1 MNQPPRSV
9 RSDAPLLEMQSISKH
24 FGGVMAV
31 AGVSLHLEAGEALA
45 IVGDNGAGKS
55 TLIKVLTGV
64 HVLDEGDIRMEGRP
78 VSITNKRQSRQLGIE
93 AVYQDLGLVDSL
105 DAAGNVFL
113 GHELKRRVLGLN
125 FLDNDRMARE
135 AARVLKEEVGIELED
150 IHVATH
156 HLSGGERQAVAI
168 ARAIY
173 ATDLKILVM
182 DEPTAA
188 LGPEETRNTLML
200 MQNLKTTGNRA
211 HRHQPQPRSC
221 LPGRRPGHGDA
232 LRSRGR
238 DPGPP
243 DRDQAGRP
251 CPHRRC
257 SGHGGGLTGVPP
269 HAGTRSHVR
278 LRPAWRPSSP
288 RPHARPDQGVMG
300 PAQRLSPTS
309 RAAAR
314 RYISR

>member
-1 MNQPPRSV
+1 M
-9 RSDAPLLEMQSISKH
+9 LEMQSISKH

-31 AGVSLHLEAGEALA
+31 AGVGMHLDAGEALA

-64 HVLDEGDIRMEGRP
+64 HVLDDGEIRMEGRP

-113 GHELKRRVLGLN
+113 GHELKRKVLGLN

-188 LGPEETRNTLML
+188 LGPEETRNTLAL
-200 MQNLKTTGNRA
+200 MQNLKQPGNRA
-211 HRHQPQPRSC
+211 HRHQPQPRPR
-221 LPGRRPGHGDA
+221 LPGRRPGDGDA
-232 LRSRGR
+232 LRPLGR

-243 DRDQAGRP
+243 KRDQAGRP
-251 CPHRRC
+251 RLHRRC
-257 SGHGGGLTGVPP
+257 RGHGGRLTE
-269 HAGTRSHVR
+269 
-278 LRPAWRPSSP
+278 PAVALLER
-288 RPHARPDQGVMG
+288 
-300 PAQRLSPTS
+300 
-309 RAAAR
+309 
-314 RYISR
+314 

>member
-9 RSDAPLLEMQSISKH
+9 RSDTPLLEMRSIAKH

-31 AGVSLHLEAGEALA
+31 AGVSLHLDAGEALA

-64 HVLDEGDIRMEGRP
+64 HVLDEGDIRMEGRL
-78 VSITNKRQSRQLGIE
+78 VSITNKRQSRRLGIE

-113 GHELKRRVLGLN
+113 GHELKRRILGLD
-125 FLDNDRMARE
+125 FLDNDRMAVE
-135 AARVLKEEVGIELED
+135 AARVLKEKVGIELED
-150 IHVATH
+150 IHIATH

-168 ARAIY
+168 ARAIH

-200 MQNLKTTGNRA
+200 MQNLKQQGI
-211 HRHQPQPRSC
+211 
-221 LPGRRPGHGDA
+221 A
-232 LRSRGR
+232 LIVISHNLDHVFRIA
-238 DPGPP
+238 
-243 DRDQAGRP
+243 DRVMVMRAGRAVATLE
-251 CPHRRC
+251 RRTATKQDV
-257 SGHGGGLTGVPP
+257 LAYIVDAVDTE
-269 HAGTRSHVR
+269 
-278 LRPAWRPSSP
+278 
-288 RPHARPDQGVMG
+288 
-300 PAQRLSPTS
+300 
-309 RAAAR
+309 AA
-314 RYISR
+314 

>member
-31 AGVSLHLEAGEALA
+31 AGVSMHLDAGEALA

-64 HVLDEGDIRMEGRP
+64 HVLDEGEIRMEGRP

-113 GHELKRRVLGLN
+113 GHELKRKVLGFN

-188 LGPEETRNTLML
+188 LGPEETRNTIML
-200 MQNLKTTGNRA
+200 MQNLKSQGI
-211 HRHQPQPRSC
+211 
-221 LPGRRPGHGDA
+221 A
-232 LRSRGR
+232 LIVISHNL
-238 DPGPP
+238 DHVFQVA
-243 DRDQAGRP
+243 DRVMVMRAGRAVATLD
-251 CPHRRC
+251 RRTATKQDV
-257 SGHGGGLTGVPP
+257 LAYIVDAVDTE
-269 HAGTRSHVR
+269 
-278 LRPAWRPSSP
+278 
-288 RPHARPDQGVMG
+288 
-300 PAQRLSPTS
+300 
-309 RAAAR
+309 AA
-314 RYISR
+314 

>member
-1 MNQPPRSV
+1 MNQPPPSA
-9 RSDAPLLEMQSISKH
+9 RSDAPLLEMHSIAKH

-31 AGVSLHLEAGEALA
+31 AGVSLHLDAGEALA

-64 HVLDEGDIRMEGRP
+64 HELDEGEIRMEGRP
-78 VSITNKRQSRQLGIE
+78 VSITNKRQSRHLGIE

-135 AARVLKEEVGIELED
+135 AARVLREKVGVDLED

-188 LGPEETRNTLML
+188 LGPEETRNTLEL
-200 MQNLKTTGNRA
+200 MQNLKQQGIALIVISHNLDHVFRVADRIMVMRGGRA
-211 HRHQPQPRSC
+211 VAT
-221 LPGRRPGHGDA
+221 LDRRTSTKQDVLAYIVDA
-232 LRSRGR
+232 V
-238 DPGPP
+238 D
-243 DRDQAGRP
+243 
-251 CPHRRC
+251 
-257 SGHGGGLTGVPP
+257 TE
-269 HAGTRSHVR
+269 
-278 LRPAWRPSSP
+278 
-288 RPHARPDQGVMG
+288 
-300 PAQRLSPTS
+300 
-309 RAAAR
+309 AA
-314 RYISR
+314 

>member
-1 MNQPPRSV
+1 MNQPPPSV
-9 RSDAPLLEMQSISKH
+9 RSDAPLLEMHSIAKH

-31 AGVSLHLEAGEALA
+31 AGVSLHLAAGEALA

-64 HVLDEGDIRMEGRP
+64 HELDEGEIRMEGRL

-135 AARVLKEEVGIELED
+135 AARVLREEVGIELED

-188 LGPEETRNTLML
+188 LGPEETRNTLAL
-200 MQNLKTTGNRA
+200 MQNLKSQGI
-211 HRHQPQPRSC
+211 
-221 LPGRRPGHGDA
+221 A
-232 LRSRGR
+232 LIVISHNLDHVFRVA
-238 DPGPP
+238 
-243 DRDQAGRP
+243 DRVMVMRAGRAVATLD
-251 CPHRRC
+251 RR
-257 SGHGGGLTGVPP
+257 SATKQDVLAYIVD
-269 HAGTRSHVR
+269 AVDSE
-278 LRPAWRPSSP
+278 
-288 RPHARPDQGVMG
+288 
-300 PAQRLSPTS
+300 
-309 RAAAR
+309 AA
-314 RYISR
+314 